1 MLRAGHMTEVKGG
14 ALTRLPLAMV
24 HDYAAWRALGPG
36 GLPANPA
43 GWAVA
48 SALRLVTRDTTSA
61 EVYAGAL
68 SSHPIVLPTRMGG
81 RPRIS
86 PHPVPHRQLDQLGS
100 PPLQEATRK
109 VFAAMVRDRPTV
121 VRPGLSRLERG
132 GDALFTR
139 DLRSAPW
146 LGATHGEIGHVH
158 RSDGSLHLALPLAD
172 AAVVVGAG
180 WGERHPFAGLPGLSL
195 PLGYLLVY
203 APRDHDEIRVVR
215 RLLERAA
222 GVRRA

>member
-1 MLRAGHMTEVKGG
+1 MTQIPGG
-14 ALTRLPLAMV
+14 ALARLPRALAR
-24 HDYAAWRALGPG
+24 DYAAWRALGPG

-48 SALRLVTRDTTSA
+48 SALRLVTRETTSA

-68 SSHPIVLPTRMGG
+68 SARPIVLPTRVGG

-100 PPLQEATRK
+100 PPLREATRT
-109 VFAAMVRDRPTV
+109 VLAAMVRDRPTV

-139 DLRSAPW
+139 DLRHAPW

-158 RSDGSLHLALPLAD
+158 HSDGSLHLVLPLAD
-172 AAVVVGAG
+172 AAVVIGAG
-180 WGERHPFAGLPGLSL
+180 WGERHPLAGLPGLSL

-203 APRDHDEIRVVR
+203 APRDLDEVRVVR
-215 RLLERAA
+215 RLVERAA
-222 GVRRA
+222 GVRRD